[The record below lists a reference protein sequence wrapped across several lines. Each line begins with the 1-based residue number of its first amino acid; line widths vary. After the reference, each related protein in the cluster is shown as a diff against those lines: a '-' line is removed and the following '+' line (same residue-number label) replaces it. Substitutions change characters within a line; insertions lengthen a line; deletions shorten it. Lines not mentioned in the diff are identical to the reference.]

1 MPPTIIQDPMGFE
14 TGIKVTNIRSVLD
27 REKATIVIKGRLTG
41 GQVVGP
47 DFEPEIQCDVVN
59 KDEQICLTSVSTH
72 QGVFSVTRKVS
83 FTIELKNISQHIE
96 IDDIKKIDLYVI
108 FRRPCEVIDMKIHI

>member
-27 REKATIVIKGRLTG
+27 REKDTIVIRGRMTG
-41 GQVVGP
+41 WQVVGP
-47 DFEPEIQCDVVN
+47 DLEPEIQCDLVN
-59 KDEQICLTSVSTH
+59 KKEQISLTAVSTH

-83 FTIELKNISQHIE
+83 FTIELENISQHIE
-96 IDDIKKIDLYVI
+96 IDEIKRIDLYVI
-108 FRRPCEVIDMKIHI
+108 FRRPC